1 MAQQLLHG
9 PQVARGLQ
17 HVAGKRMS
25 QHVRMDV
32 LWQAPSLGQRI
43 HPQLYRTVAQPPPLQ
58 RQEKRRRIGCRMRRQ
73 PLATNLQPGIQR
85 SQCRTANRHRATFS
99 ALAQHLHLG
108 RRTVQPGRRTGSVP

>member
-9 PQVARGLQ
+9 PQIARGLQ

-25 QHVRMDV
+25 QHVRMNV

-43 HPQLYRTVAQPPPLQ
+43 HPQLYRAIAQPPPLQ
-58 RQEKRRRIGCRMRRQ
+58 RQEKRCRIGCRMRRQ

-85 SQCRTANRHRATFS
+85 RQRGTADRHRATLS

-108 RRTVQPGRRTGSVP
+108 RRTVQPGRRTGSVR